1 MTLRLLP
8 LALAAVLPSAVGAQD
23 FVFKC
28 TDARGR
34 VMYSEIACATGS
46 RTEVVDV
53 RDNSVDLSGLRR
65 QAEILQW
72 QRQREELAGAKGGSI
87 GPSPSERALS
97 ERKDLCDRLKQP
109 VKGSRGMTASQ
120 RRAVVSVC
128 TGVRLPDEDGY
139 GGAPIGAPAPMPA
152 PSPAPSSVTNCD
164 AGGCWDNL
172 GGRYTR
178 GAGNTYFPTTGGPS
192 CQMIGGVMRCP

>member
-1 MTLRLLP
+1 
-8 LALAAVLPSAVGAQD
+8 
-23 FVFKC
+23 
-28 TDARGR
+28 
-34 VMYSEIACATGS
+34 
-46 RTEVVDV
+46 VVDV

-72 QRQREELAGAKGGSI
+72 QRQREELAGPKGGSI

-128 TGVRLPDEDGY
+128 TGARLPDEDGY
-139 GGAPIGAPAPMPA
+139 GGAPIAAPAPMPA